1 MTEQEHVEETM
12 RQIHLLL
19 AQSQQMKGMEGHIIV
34 DRERLFELLEE
45 INRCM
50 YSMMDSYEIS
60 KQAHATAVKRTQRK
74 CEQMIKKSE
83 KAADDVYAA
92 SLIYMEDAMKNL
104 FRRIQGFQKE
114 MDKAS
119 QAFSQEMEGRLDA
132 VEANHKDL
140 HRQLKDIMDEETYL
154 KAVELAHKELGI
166 EEKEEEIEEVK
177 TPYRPLKRPR
187 RWGEKPGES
196 AKPVVSVKVNSGYDE
211 ESLITPKE
219 EKKAEELKVTIDKD
233 AVYFVHKELE
243 AEEAARIE
251 EQEKAEAQKAQEAE
265 KAAAEESRARAD
277 AKSEEQK
284 KPE

>member
-60 KQAHATAVKRTQRK
+60 KQAHATAEKRTQKK
-74 CEQMIKKSE
+74 CEQMLKNSR
-83 KAADDVYAA
+83 KAADEVYAA

-104 FRRIQGFQKE
+104 FRRIQGFQKDME
-114 MDKAS
+114 KTSLALS
-119 QAFSQEMEGRLDA
+119 QDMESRLDA

-140 HRQLKDIMDEETYL
+140 HRQLKDIMEEDTYL
-154 KAVELAHKELGI
+154 KAVEIAHKELDI
-166 EEKEEEIEEVK
+166 QEEEETVEEVK

-196 AKPVVSVKVNSGYDE
+196 AKPVVSVHVNSSYDE

-219 EKKAEELKVTIDKD
+219 EKEAQKLEVNIDQD
-233 AVYFVHKELE
+233 AVYFVQKELE
-243 AEEAARIE
+243 EEEKAQQSVVAEAEE
-251 EQEKAEAQKAQEAE
+251 KAKPS
-265 KAAAEESRARAD
+265 AAAEA
-277 AKSEEQK
+277 EE
-284 KPE
+284 